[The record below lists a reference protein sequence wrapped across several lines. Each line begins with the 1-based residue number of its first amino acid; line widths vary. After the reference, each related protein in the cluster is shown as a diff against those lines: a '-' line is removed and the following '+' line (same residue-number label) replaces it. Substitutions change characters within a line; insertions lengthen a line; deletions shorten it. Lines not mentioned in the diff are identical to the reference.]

1 MLIYTTNVA
10 NAMNKYSKYFGVRIR
25 YPDLR
30 SFRTEK
36 EFCHAVD
43 DAIKTKN
50 AVFGGKWHKPAK
62 PESYV
67 RPPKITEAEV
77 DQILHI
83 IPADATPVKKSRS
96 SGKKAAASRKETV
109 LAEIKEKTDA
119 KAPVTAVKKT
129 AKAPAGS
136 NAGKSVKTPTSAK
149 GEKSV
154 TSSTVKKQTGEVKT
168 ARRKSS
174 GHLLGH

>member
-1 MLIYTTNVA
+1 MLIYTTNIA

-43 DAIKTKN
+43 DAVKTKT
-50 AVFGGKWHKPAK
+50 AIFGGEWHKPAK
-62 PESYV
+62 PERYV

-83 IPADATPVKKSRS
+83 TPVDAKPVKKSCS
-96 SGKKAAASRKETV
+96 SGKKVAASRKETI
-109 LAEIKEKTDA
+109 LAEVKEKTDA
-119 KAPVTAVKKT
+119 EVPVTAVKKN
-129 AKAPAGS
+129 AKTPAG
-136 NAGKSVKTPTSAK
+136 NKAGKPAPVKRKARKTD
-149 GEKSV
+149 V
-154 TSSTVKKQTGEVKT
+154 TDK
-168 ARRKSS
+168 
-174 GHLLGH
+174 

>member
-83 IPADATPVKKSRS
+83 APADAKPVKESRS

-109 LAEIKEKTDA
+109 LTEVKENTEA
-119 KAPVTAVKKT
+119 KAHAAPVKKR
-129 AKAPAGS
+129 AKTPAG
-136 NAGKSVKTPTSAK
+136 NKAEKSVEIPTSAK
-149 GEKSV
+149 TKKS
-154 TSSTVKKQTGEVKT
+154 
-168 ARRKSS
+168 A
-174 GHLLGH
+174 